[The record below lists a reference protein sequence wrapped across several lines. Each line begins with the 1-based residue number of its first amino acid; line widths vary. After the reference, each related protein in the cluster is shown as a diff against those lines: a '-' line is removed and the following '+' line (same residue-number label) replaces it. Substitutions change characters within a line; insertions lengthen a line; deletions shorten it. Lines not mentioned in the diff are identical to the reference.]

1 MHYRDLF
8 VYVPLLVLL
17 IWLLFLDEKAERDKS
32 HFTTMAS
39 NNEIPSGSPKVFFD
53 IAIGGRA
60 AGRVEFALRPDVVPR
75 TAENFR
81 ALCTG
86 EKGAGKTNAPLH
98 YKGTKFHRVIPQF
111 MLQVS
116 G

>member
-1 MHYRDLF
+1 M
-8 VYVPLLVLL
+8 
-17 IWLLFLDEKAERDKS
+17 
-32 HFTTMAS
+32 S
-39 NNEIPSGSPKVFFD
+39 NNEIPAGSPKVFFD

-60 AGRVEFALRPDVVPR
+60 AGRVEFVLRPDLVPR

-86 EKGAGKTNAPLH
+86 EKGKGKTGAPLH
-98 YKGTKFHRVIPQF
+98 YKGCAFHRVIPSF
-111 MLQVS
+111 MLQVRDFVAF